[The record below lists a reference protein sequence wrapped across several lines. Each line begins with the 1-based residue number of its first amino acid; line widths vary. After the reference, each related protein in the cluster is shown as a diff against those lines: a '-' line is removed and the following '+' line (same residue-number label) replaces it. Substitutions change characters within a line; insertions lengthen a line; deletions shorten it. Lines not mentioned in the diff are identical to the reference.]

1 MSTGM
6 CNHSLQSY
14 FFQKE
19 FFGELII
26 FRYLNMDFT
35 IVPFNMLNALL
46 ITIFVIVTA
55 EVPVSLVWGQKP
67 IFEWIRWIIKDMAV
81 IREELISIWA
91 GIHKSDSPPCDM
103 VQLTKEYYC
112 SYDKTKETKKIS
124 KKHEAT
130 HYHVN
135 PTCLLTKILIFK
147 HPFTYAS
154 LIKISKGCSMST
166 RMSIR
171 KSS

>member
-1 MSTGM
+1 MSTGV

-14 FFQKE
+14 FFLKE
-19 FFGELII
+19 FFSELII
-26 FRYLNMDFT
+26 FRYFNMDFT

-67 IFEWIRWIIKDMAV
+67 MFEWIRWIIKDMAV

-91 GIHKSDSPPCDM
+91 GIHKWDSPPFDM
-103 VQLTKEYYC
+103 VQLTKEYYY
-112 SYDKTKETKKIS
+112 SYDKTKETTKIS

-147 HPFTYAS
+147 DPFTYAS
-154 LIKISKGCSMST
+154 LIKISKECL
-166 RMSIR
+166 
-171 KSS
+171 